1 MKPTVKL
8 AFVSVVCK
16 KTSFEITDKKSFFRE
31 ILFFPNCLHSN
42 YQEASIV
49 TVSGS
54 LFCHFRKFCL
64 RWWRKISIESML
76 NNILNISWKIL
87 SSDLQ
92 SVVLSIGALRLTNI
106 PSS

>member
-31 ILFFPNCLHSN
+31 ILFFPNCLHPN

-64 RWWRKISIESML
+64 RWWRKISIESVL

-87 SSDLQ
+87 SSQ
-92 SVVLSIGALRLTNI
+92 ICRVSC
-106 PSS
+106 